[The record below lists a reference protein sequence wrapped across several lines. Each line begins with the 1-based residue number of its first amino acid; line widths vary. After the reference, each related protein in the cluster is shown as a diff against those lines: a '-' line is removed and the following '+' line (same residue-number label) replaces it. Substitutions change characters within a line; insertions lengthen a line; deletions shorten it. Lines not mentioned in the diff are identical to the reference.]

1 MGIASFSRTL
11 REGLKVT
18 QTDEEFT
25 KTLGAT
31 LDKVTEASK
40 APSYSSQVSGNAVKE
55 EQLKKMT
62 NDPGFISALD
72 ESGGTSPKTLAAFG
86 ITEYLDG
93 TNTNQEEMMSRVH
106 DLRAKI
112 MTNPTYKEGK
122 IIGAILFEDTINRD
136 VEGVPTCEYLW
147 GKKKVVPFLRSDV
160 GLAPPADGVQMMK
173 DHPGLEDMLDRGLA
187 KGVWGTKQRS
197 QIQAANPEGIKKL
210 VEQQFEF
217 GKRTIAKG
225 MIPILEPEVDIT
237 AADKGKIE
245 EMLLPELMAG
255 LDKLSPGQ
263 KVIFKLSLPEKA
275 NLYAPLMGYP
285 QVVRVVALSGGYDLA
300 ESNKRLAQNSGMIA
314 SFSRTLR
321 EGLHVSQS
329 DEEFTKTLG
338 ATLDAVTD
346 ASKAPSY
353 GSQVAGNAV
362 KEEQL
367 KKMTNDPGFISAL
380 DESGGTS
387 PKTLAAYG
395 ITDKDYKDQDE
406 MMSKVHDLRAKIMT
420 NPMYKEGKIIG
431 AILFEDTIDRD
442 VDGMPTCQYLWEKK
456 KVVPFLKSDIGLAPA
471 ADGVQMMKEHPGL
484 EDMLDR
490 GLAKGVW
497 GTKQRSQIQAANP
510 EGIKKLVEQQ
520 FEFGKRTIAKGMI
533 PILEPEV
540 DITAADK
547 AKIEDLLVKELM
559 AGLEKLPV

>member
-1 MGIASFSRTL
+1 MGMAGLDKLSPDQKVIFKLSLPEKPNLYAPLMGYPQVVRVVALSGGYDLAESNKRLAANAGMIASFSRTL
-11 REGLKVT
+11 REGLHVS

-31 LDKVTEASK
+31 LDAVTEASK
-40 APSYSSQVSGNAVKE
+40 APSYGSQASGNAVKE

-62 NDPGFISALD
+62 SDPGFISALD
-72 ESGGTSPKTLAAFG
+72 ESGGTSPKTLAAYG

-93 TNTNQEEMMSRVH
+93 TNTNQEEMMARVH

-112 MTNPTYKEGK
+112 MTNPMYKEGK

-136 VEGVPTCEYLW
+136 VEGMPTCEYLW
-147 GKKKVVPFLRSDV
+147 NKKKVVPFLKSDV

-237 AADKGKIE
+237 AADKAKIE

-255 LDKLSPGQ
+255 LDTLTPDQ
-263 KVIFKLSLPEKA
+263 KVIFKLSLPEKP

-300 ESNKRLAQNSGMIA
+300 ESNKRLAQNAGMIA
-314 SFSRTLR
+314 SFSCTLR
-321 EGLHVSQS
+321 EGLHVSQT

-338 ATLDAVTD
+338 ATLDAVNA
-346 ASKAPSY
+346 ASA
-353 GSQVAGNAV
+353 
-362 KEEQL
+362 
-367 KKMTNDPGFISAL
+367 
-380 DESGGTS
+380 
-387 PKTLAAYG
+387 
-395 ITDKDYKDQDE
+395 
-406 MMSKVHDLRAKIMT
+406 
-420 NPMYKEGKIIG
+420 
-431 AILFEDTIDRD
+431 
-442 VDGMPTCQYLWEKK
+442 C
-456 KVVPFLKSDIGLAPA
+456 
-471 ADGVQMMKEHPGL
+471 
-484 EDMLDR
+484 
-490 GLAKGVW
+490 
-497 GTKQRSQIQAANP
+497 
-510 EGIKKLVEQQ
+510 
-520 FEFGKRTIAKGMI
+520 
-533 PILEPEV
+533 
-540 DITAADK
+540 
-547 AKIEDLLVKELM
+547 
-559 AGLEKLPV
+559 

>member
-1 MGIASFSRTL
+1 MGW
-11 REGLKVT
+11 E
-18 QTDEEFT
+18 
-25 KTLGAT
+25 
-31 LDKVTEASK
+31 
-40 APSYSSQVSGNAVKE
+40 
-55 EQLKKMT
+55 
-62 NDPGFISALD
+62 
-72 ESGGTSPKTLAAFG
+72 
-86 ITEYLDG
+86 
-93 TNTNQEEMMSRVH
+93 
-106 DLRAKI
+106 
-112 MTNPTYKEGK
+112 
-122 IIGAILFEDTINRD
+122 
-136 VEGVPTCEYLW
+136 
-147 GKKKVVPFLRSDV
+147 KKKVVPFIKSDI

-187 KGVWGTKQRS
+187 KGCWGTKQRS

-210 VEQQFEF
+210 VAQQFEF

-255 LDKLSPGQ
+255 LDKPSPDQ
-263 KVIFKLSLPEKA
+263 KVIFKLSLPEKP
-275 NLYAPLMGYP
+275 NLYAPLLGYP

-300 ESNKRLAQNSGMIA
+300 ESNKRLAQNAGMIA

-338 ATLDAVTD
+338 NTLDAVNA
-346 ASKAPSY
+346 ASKAGY
-353 GSQVAGNAV
+353 GSSQVSGNAV

-367 KKMTNDPGFISAL
+367 SKMTKDAGFISAL

-395 ITDKDYKDQDE
+395 VTDKDYKDDNE
-406 MMSKVHDLRAKIMT
+406 MMSMVHDLRAKIMT
-420 NPMYKEGKIIG
+420 NPTYKEGKIIG
-431 AILFEDTIDRD
+431 AILFEDTINRD
-442 VDGMPTCQYLWEKK
+442 VDGIPTCEYLWDKK
-456 KVVPFLKSDIGLAPA
+456 KVVPFLKSDVGLAPA
-471 ADGVQMMKEHPGL
+471 ADGVQMMKDHPGL
-484 EDMLDR
+484 EEMLDR
-490 GLAKGVW
+490 GLAKGIC

-547 AKIEDLLVKELM
+547 AKIEEMLLPELM
-559 AGLEKLPV
+559 AGLDKLSPDQKVIFKLSLPERANLYA